1 MRLGN
6 ILATIGIVLGVLGI
20 VCLPL
25 WNLRELPY
33 KADPAYPKG
42 GGWILLIQTGIFSRP
57 GIILVAVGGLMCLI
71 AKLLPK
77 KYWKTAE
84 DISEKEIKKGYRKK
98 ETAEKKNT

>member
-6 ILATIGIVLGVLGI
+6 ILASIGIVLGVLGI
-20 VCLPL
+20 ICLPL

-33 KADPAYPKG
+33 VAEPAYPKG
-42 GGWILLIQTGIFSRP
+42 GGWILLIQTGIFARP
-57 GIILVAVGGLMCLI
+57 GIILVAVGGLMYLI

-98 ETAEKKNT
+98 ETTQKKNT